1 MTAARSK
8 PLVSIVIPCYN
19 QARYLGEAIESASA
33 QTHSPVEVIVV
44 DDGST
49 DETARVA
56 TSHSSVQSLCV
67 SGTAARRARE
77 TQGWPRPAASS
88 CCSLMPTIACFRRRW
103 PEASTHSLPI
113 PTGLSQP
120 ATSA

>member
-1 MTAARSK
+1 MTATRSK

-19 QARYLGEAIESASA
+19 QARYLGEAIESALG

-56 TSHSSVQSLCV
+56 TSHSSVQYL
-67 SGTAARRARE
+67 
-77 TQGWPRPAASS
+77 QGWPRPGVSS
-88 CCSLMPTIACFRRRW
+88 CCSLTPTIACFRRRW
-103 PEASTHSLPI
+103 PEASTHSPPI
-113 PTGLSQP
+113 PTGLSQR